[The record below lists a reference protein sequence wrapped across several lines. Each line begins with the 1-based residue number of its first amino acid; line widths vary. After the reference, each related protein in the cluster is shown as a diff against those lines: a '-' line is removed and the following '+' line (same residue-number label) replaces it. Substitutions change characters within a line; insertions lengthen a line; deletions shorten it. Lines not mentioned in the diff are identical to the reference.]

1 MHQKQEQARSNAG
14 QIDVYISLQQ
24 DNMTKWWSI
33 TVAQIFAHFLK
44 QNMEPSLQELKHG
57 RTK

>member
-33 TVAQIFAHFLK
+33 TLAQTFALFVK

-57 RTK
+57 KN